1 MLLRSM
7 VFDVVVVLLRCSAA
21 SEISNMLRAK
31 KKKKKQAEAELL
43 EKEYVPLDPLDW
55 RAKLIG

>member
-1 MLLRSM
+1 M
-7 VFDVVVVLLRCSAA
+7 FDVVVVFLRCSAA